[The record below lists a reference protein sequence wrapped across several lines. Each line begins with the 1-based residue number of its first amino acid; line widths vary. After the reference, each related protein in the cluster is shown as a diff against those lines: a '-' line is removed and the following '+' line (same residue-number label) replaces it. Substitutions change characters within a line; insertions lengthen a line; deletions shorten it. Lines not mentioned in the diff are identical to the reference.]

1 MKDKIWR
8 DKSERLEVNVGF
20 VRIGYISYVEFDLQR
35 IPQLDSMRVYP
46 SDCDSDAKW
55 DLFCKENHIEKWCP
69 LEQIINL

>member
-55 DLFCKENHIEKWCP
+55 NLFCKENHIEKWCY
-69 LEQIINL
+69 LDELINL

>member
-55 DLFCKENHIEKWCP
+55 NLFCKENHIEKWCS